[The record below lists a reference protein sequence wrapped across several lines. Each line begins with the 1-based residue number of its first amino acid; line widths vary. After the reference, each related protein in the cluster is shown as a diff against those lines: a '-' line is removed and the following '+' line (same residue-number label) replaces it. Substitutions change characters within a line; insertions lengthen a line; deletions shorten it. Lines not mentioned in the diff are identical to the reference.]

1 MSPEL
6 ATVCVLLWA
15 TAIAV
20 YVVPHMKE
28 GNIFERIFTSIT
40 DAMNSVGRM
49 AMRRRGHAK

>member
-6 ATVCVLLWA
+6 ATVSVLLWA
-15 TAIAV
+15 AAIAV

-28 GNIFERIFTSIT
+28 GNIFERIFVRIT

-49 AMRRRGHAK
+49 VMRRGHNAG